1 MSANKQKKLNTME
14 VDPND
19 EDSSSSEDDDD
30 EPHPDAYRGNEVS
43 KAPKKPI
50 AKMFKKLCNSKL
62 GGTYTKCVFALFTLN

>member
-1 MSANKQKKLNTME
+1 ME

-19 EDSSSSEDDDD
+19 EDSSSSEDDDDD

-62 GGTYTKCVFALFTLN
+62 GGAN